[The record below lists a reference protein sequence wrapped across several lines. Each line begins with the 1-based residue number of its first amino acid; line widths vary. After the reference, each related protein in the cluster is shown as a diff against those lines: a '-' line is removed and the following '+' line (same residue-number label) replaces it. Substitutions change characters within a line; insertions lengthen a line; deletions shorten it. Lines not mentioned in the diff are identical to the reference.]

1 MAAHISPSPTPVAS
15 QLLTPQK
22 SAVTHSEPQK
32 NTFKSELSDA
42 NNRAQES
49 GKSANSVQKS
59 PESVEKSNNESF
71 TKSEDRSIDDNVNS
85 SSVSAADTNAVR
97 SEQQQKRYNDS
108 LQGAEITQSDTAK
121 VDNSVSFTSID
132 QGQELPDAGGKLP
145 PPSLNAQFDG
155 AALSPS
161 NVLATTNVDQK
172 TAVPVTQNSPL
183 DIVIEPPRGPTG
195 QTQQVI
201 DTTALTT
208 PSAVAATVN
217 SAVAIDSKSVVTDKI
232 AVGVVASDVNKVAN
246 TAEPVNLNS
255 VVNAVLDTSDKDLK
269 PSNSASLLAQA
280 VKSDS
285 GIAKVAVNESL
296 AETSQLVEQQGK
308 REKTLISQEVTA
320 SNTAS
325 NQSAVSS
332 APVVQTPV
340 RQEAVNTPIDAVKQ
354 SAQSQFNTA
363 GLVGSQVSDPVSAQ
377 LGSESGQ
384 GNITNSASA
393 VEKNQLN
400 NQNINSLT
408 ATSETLLT
416 DNVTT
421 IARDSAITAAPQAVS
436 QMAGTLNDKVSS
448 AQASNGDVRLASDKV
463 SISGDSEQTL
473 LSDSAK
479 KTIISD
485 ARVQGNQLITPLPTL
500 PAGPT
505 SLTDSQTLAL
515 NQSLEKMRSGID
527 VSALN
532 TQVDEA
538 TVKNSVDKALVATET
553 VQQLSHLHNN
563 LKTASP
569 VQLQM
574 PVATPPTAKN
584 WGNAVAEK
592 VMIAASQNLR
602 VANIQLDPPELG
614 ALQVRLQVT
623 GPDQQMSVSFT
634 SPHASV
640 RDALE
645 QNLPRLREMLEQQGI
660 NLGESSVNDQG
671 KGDSN
676 GAANGQHSSLYAEQ
690 DEGAT
695 INPLNTQGSLAL
707 VDFYA

>member
-22 SAVTHSEPQK
+22 SAVTHAEPQK

-59 PESVEKSNNESF
+59 QENVEKSNNESF
-71 TKSEDRSIDDNVNS
+71 TKSEDRSVDDNLNS

-108 LQGAEITQSDTAK
+108 LQGAEITQRDTAK

-132 QGQELPDAGGKLP
+132 KGQELPDAGGKLP

-155 AALSPS
+155 AALSPD
-161 NVLATTNVDQK
+161 NVLATTDVDQK
-172 TAVPVTQNSPL
+172 AAVPATQNSPL
-183 DIVIEPPRGPTG
+183 NIVIEQPRGQAG

-201 DTTALTT
+201 DTAAMITA
-208 PSAVAATVN
+208 SAVAATAN
-217 SAVAIDSKSVVTDKI
+217 SAVGIDSESVLTDKI
-232 AVGVVASDVNKVAN
+232 AAGVTTSEVNNVN
-246 TAEPVNLNS
+246 TAEPVNPNS
-255 VVNAVLDTSDKDLK
+255 VVNTALATSDQNLK

-280 VKSDS
+280 VESNS
-285 GIAKVAVNESL
+285 GIAKVAVNESP
-296 AETSQLVEQQGK
+296 AVANQLSGQQGK
-308 REKTLISQEVTA
+308 IEKTLISQEISA
-320 SNTAS
+320 SNAAS
-325 NQSAVSS
+325 NQSALSS
-332 APVVQTPV
+332 VGVAQTPV
-340 RQEAVNTPIDAVKQ
+340 LQETVNTPIDGAKP
-354 SAQSQFNTA
+354 SAQSQLNTA
-363 GLVGSQVSDPVSAQ
+363 GLVGSQVSDPVSPQ
-377 LGSESGQ
+377 VGSESVA
-384 GNITNSASA
+384 GNITDSVSG

-400 NQNINSLT
+400 SQNINSLT
-408 ATSETLLT
+408 ATSETLVA
-416 DNVTT
+416 DNVTA

-436 QMAGTLNDKVSS
+436 QMASTLNDKLSS
-448 AQASNGDVRLASDKV
+448 VQANNSDVRLASEKV
-463 SISGDSEQTL
+463 SMLGDSEQTL
-473 LSDSAK
+473 LSESAK
-479 KTIISD
+479 KTIIND
-485 ARVQGNQLITPLPTL
+485 TRAQGNQPIAPLPTL

-505 SLTDSQTLAL
+505 SLTDNQTLAL

-532 TQVDEA
+532 KQADDA
-538 TVKNSVDKALVATET
+538 TVKNSVDKALVANEA